1 MESLI
6 NKLKAMGNADQG
18 LITLLSGLFVSRFFR
33 KGAILCMPGQVL
45 HALHF
50 VDHGL
55 VRGYF
60 SRGRE
65 EHTSWILENGF
76 INLSSG
82 IFSRSVSTEYVAFLK
97 DTLVYSLDLALVKTL
112 AEKET
117 RLIHLIM
124 EICEE
129 KAQERIQTEELLRIG
144 HAEDRYLAF
153 REFYERLLDLP
164 IHDITA
170 SLMNIE
176 PKYLY
181 KIKKKYL
188 RL

>member
-1 MESLI
+1 ME
-6 NKLKAMGNADQG
+6 NADQG
-18 LITLLSGLFVSRFFR
+18 LIALLSELFVSRFFR

-60 SRGRE
+60 SRGLE
-65 EHTSWILENGF
+65 EHTSWILETGF
-76 INLSSG
+76 IALSSG
-82 IFSRSVSTEYVAFLK
+82 IFSRSVSIEYVAFLK
-97 DTLVYSLDLALVKTL
+97 DSWVYSLDMALVKTL

-153 REFYERLLDLP
+153 TQFYERLLDLP

-188 RL
+188 RT